1 MPFKSLREFVQVLEQ
16 KGELAKIDGADWNL
30 EMGALTELMWD
41 AGGPALIFENI
52 KNYPNS
58 YRLAT
63 NLFATR
69 KRCLLALDMPLDFT
83 EDEAVKKFEERMAGY
98 KPIPPKRVTSGP
110 ITENVLQEDRV
121 DLHKIPAPIWHELD
135 GGKYIGTGCCVIL
148 KDPEGGWV
156 NVGTY
161 RVMVHDSKTAGIF
174 IAGQHQGAAIEKKYW
189 ERGLNCPVAVSLG
202 PEPAFFIASSGG
214 FGFEWGLSEYDVAGY
229 LNGEPVEVILDE
241 VTGLP
246 IPAHSEAVLVG
257 EIPPPEAETRPE
269 GPFGEFTGYYAS
281 GTRPEPVIRVKAI
294 YHRNDPI
301 LLGSPPLKPRGPWG
315 YSFALP
321 IKKRG
326 LKQKLLAKGIPDV
339 LDDCTISI
347 PGVTVVKIKQR
358 DEEHAA
364 KVGATAVRMTSARMV
379 VVVDEDVDI
388 RDPAQVLWAIG
399 TRCDPQS
406 GLQVIPDCSTH
417 SLDPGVPPEK
427 RVKGDFT
434 TAKLSI
440 NACRPYRWIEDFP
453 PVNRCSKGLREQ
465 VLEKWKKLFDG
476 LEVKA

>member
-1 MPFKSLREFVQVLEQ
+1 MSFKSLNEFVQLLEQ
-16 KGELAKIDGADWNL
+16 KGELAKIDGADGNL

-41 AGGPALIFENI
+41 AGGRALLFENI

-58 YRLAT
+58 YRVAT

-69 KRCLLALDMPLDFT
+69 KRCLLALDMPFDLT
-83 EDEAVKKFEERMAGY
+83 EDEAVKKFEERLAGY
-98 KPIPPKRVTSGP
+98 KPIPPKRVASGP
-110 ITENVLQEDRV
+110 ITENMLLGDQV
-121 DLHKIPAPIWHELD
+121 DLHKIPAPVWHELD

-148 KDPEGGWV
+148 KDPEGGWI

-174 IAGQHQGAAIEKKYW
+174 ISPQHQGTAIEKKYW
-189 ERGLNCPVAVSLG
+189 QSGRSCPVAVALG
-202 PEPAFFIASSGG
+202 PEPALFIASSGG
-214 FGFEWGLSEYDVAGY
+214 FGFDWGVSEYDVTGY

-241 VTGLP
+241 VTALP

-281 GTRPEPVIRVKAI
+281 GSRPEPVIRVKAI

-301 LLGSPPLKPRGPWG
+301 LLGSPPLRPRGPWG

-326 LKQKLLAKGIPDV
+326 LKQKLTARGIPDV
-339 LDDCTISI
+339 LDDCTVSI
-347 PGVTVVKIKQR
+347 PGVAVVKIKQR
-358 DEEHAA
+358 DAEHAA
-364 KVGATAVRMTSARMV
+364 KIGAAAVRMTSARMV
-379 VVVDEDVDI
+379 VVVEEDIDI
-388 RDPAQVLWAIG
+388 RDPQQVLWAIG
-399 TRCDPQS
+399 TRCDPETAIQ
-406 GLQVIPDCSTH
+406 IFPDCSTH

-427 RVKGDFT
+427 RLKGEFT
-434 TAKLSI
+434 TAKLVI
-440 NACRPYRWIEDFP
+440 NACRPHRWAADFP
-453 PVNRCSKGLREQ
+453 PVNRCSKALRER
-465 VLEKWKKLFDG
+465 VLEKWRRLFDG

>member
-1 MPFKSLREFVQVLEQ
+1 MPFKSLREFVQLLEQ
-16 KGELAKIDGADWNL
+16 KGELTKIDGADCNL

-41 AGGPALIFENI
+41 AGGPALLFQNI
-52 KNYPNS
+52 KDYPKP

-63 NLFATR
+63 NLFATG
-69 KRCLLALDMPLDFT
+69 KRCLLALNMPVDLT
-83 EDEAVKKFEERMAGY
+83 EEEAVQKFEKRLAGY
-98 KPIPPKRVTSGP
+98 KPIPPRTVTSGP
-110 ITENVLQEDRV
+110 IIEHMLEGERV

-135 GGKYIGTGCCVIL
+135 GGKYIGTGCCVIM
-148 KDPEGGWV
+148 KEPEGDWV

-174 IAGQHQGAAIEKKYW
+174 IAPQHQGAAIAKRYW
-189 ERGLNCPVAVSLG
+189 DRGLSCPVAISLG

-214 FGFEWGLSEYDVAGY
+214 FGFEWGVSEFDVTGY
-229 LNGEPVEVILDE
+229 LNNEPVEIIFDE

-257 EIPPPEAETRPE
+257 EIPPPQDETRPE

-301 LLGSPPLKPRGPWG
+301 LLGSPPLMPRGPWG

-339 LDDCTISI
+339 LDDCTVSI

-358 DEEHAA
+358 DAEHAA
-364 KVGATAVRMTSARMV
+364 TVGATAVRMTSARMV
-379 VVVDEDVDI
+379 VVVDEDIDI

-399 TRCDPQS
+399 TRCDPQIS
-406 GLQVIPDCSTH
+406 FQVIPDCSTH

-427 RVKGDFT
+427 REKRDFT

-440 NACRPYRWIEDFP
+440 NACRPYRWVADFP

-465 VLEKWKKLFDG
+465 VLGKWKKLFDG